1 MALKLEGLYAVVTG
15 SASGIGLATAQMLRG
30 HGVTVFGFDLQR
42 GLLDEDMA
50 WIECDVTRSDVID
63 AAYTEIEKTTGK
75 LDIVVN
81 CAGIGAIGS
90 I

>member
-50 WIECDVTRSDVID
+50 WI
-63 AAYTEIEKTTGK
+63 
-75 LDIVVN
+75 
-81 CAGIGAIGS
+81 
-90 I
+90 